1 MSWWR
6 CRGLPEEVGYSDD
19 ISLRNPYYAVM
30 RTTLTI
36 EEDIAVRIREL
47 RRRRGHSLKQ
57 VINRLLREGLRNSR
71 RTPEA
76 KPYRTNPHRLSLR
89 PGFDAVGF
97 NQLADELEAEE
108 RRDREIRLRQ

>member
-1 MSWWR
+1 MSWWK
-6 CRGLPEEVGYSDD
+6 CRGLPEEVGD
-19 ISLRNPYYAVM
+19 IIDIIFGNPYDDLM

-36 EEDIAVRIREL
+36 DEDIAVRIREL
-47 RRRRGHSLKQ
+47 RQQHGHSLKQ

-71 RTPEA
+71 RTPDA
-76 KPYRTNPHRLSLR
+76 KPYRTNPQRLSLR

-97 NQLADELEAEE
+97 NQLVDELEAEE